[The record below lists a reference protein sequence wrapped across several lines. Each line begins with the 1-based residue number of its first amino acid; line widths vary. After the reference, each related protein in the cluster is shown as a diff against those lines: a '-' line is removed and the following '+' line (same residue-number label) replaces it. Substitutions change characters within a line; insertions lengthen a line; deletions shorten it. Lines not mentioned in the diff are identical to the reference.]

1 MRQAKCGHFLKILL
15 CVPLHKGNPRF
26 FQNGLDDMAVRA
38 GCGGVE
44 IISPGRLSGRL
55 VLPPLRA
62 IFLRTAHLIGLPVQ
76 KFLTLA
82 VVPVLH
88 RAVVAGDAAVD
99 LRGLPTDRAS
109 LLFAL
114 QVAVLRADGIGR

>member
-1 MRQAKCGHFLKILL
+1 MLLHIPFFKENARFL
-15 CVPLHKGNPRF
+15 
-26 FQNGLDDMAVRA
+26 QNGLDAAAVRA

-44 IISPGRLSGRL
+44 IISPGRLFGGL
-55 VLPPLRA
+55 VLLHLRA
-62 IFLRTAHLIGLPVQ
+62 APLCAAHPIGLSVQIFLA
-76 KFLTLA
+76 LA

-88 RAVVAGDAAVD
+88 RPVVAGDAAVD